1 MFSLSV
7 EIKAAHINSSILR
20 LLPLILLVLFSC
32 SLARAQAGVG
42 STRDIAGGT
51 GGANAIKGRVYAPSG
66 RALGTRIR
74 IQLENSERGT
84 LTTMSEDDGSF
95 SFGGLLAGSYT
106 VVVDAGKDYEP
117 TREVVYIDRGNNGR
131 SLMVPIYLK
140 PKGSGGGGGS
150 AAAPS
155 NPALAGVPKP
165 AVDLYA
171 KAVESAKKGDGKK
184 AVEQLNEAIALHP
197 NFALALNELGV
208 QYLKLGQPDKAAEA
222 LQKAVKLAPTE
233 FFGHLNYGIALL
245 NKKSFI
251 EAETEFRE
259 ALKINNDAPT
269 AHMYL
274 GVALLTT
281 SRDEKT
287 KQYDMAKYA
296 EAQKELETAAASG
309 KAEVAMAHK
318 YLGGI
323 YMGNKE
329 YKRAADELELYLKLT
344 PKAADAD
351 KLKTIIKD
359 LRSK

>member
-1 MFSLSV
+1 M
-7 EIKAAHINSSILR
+7 
-20 LLPLILLVLFSC
+20 
-32 SLARAQAGVG
+32 
-42 STRDIAGGT
+42 
-51 GGANAIKGRVYAPSG
+51 
-66 RALGTRIR
+66 
-74 IQLENSERGT
+74 
-84 LTTMSEDDGSF
+84 
-95 SFGGLLAGSYT
+95 
-106 VVVDAGKDYEP
+106 
-117 TREVVYIDRGNNGR
+117 
-131 SLMVPIYLK
+131 
-140 PKGSGGGGGS
+140 
-150 AAAPS
+150 
-155 NPALAGVPKP
+155 
-165 AVDLYA
+165 
-171 KAVESAKKGDGKK
+171 ESAKKGDSKK
-184 AVEQLNEAIALHP
+184 AVEQLNEAIALHA

-208 QYLKLGQPDKAAEA
+208 QYLKLGQPEKAAEA
-222 LQKAVKLAPTE
+222 LQRAVKLAPTE
-233 FFGHLNYGIALL
+233 FFAHLNYGIALL
-245 NKKSFI
+245 NKKSYA
-251 EAETEFRE
+251 EAETELRE

-351 KLKTIIKD
+351 KLKAIIKD